1 MIPLAIPQAQ
11 RMKKLW
17 ASHKIEK
24 VKVKAQLV
32 TNAHNA
38 IAAFMP
44 GIDAADLAS
53 AAKRARI
60 E

>member
-1 MIPLAIPQAQ
+1 
-11 RMKKLW
+11 MKKLW

-53 AAKRARI
+53 AAKRARTD
-60 E
+60 